1 MTVKRNNMKR
11 GCVVL
16 AICLSPLFVPQT
28 AFAEQCFADFI
39 SCVERTG
46 DELACAPDY
55 RSCKSDSLEKINP
68 TDISGLAPK
77 GDSENQ
83 PQGKFR
89 ALRQST
95 LSCADGRKITF
106 STQKMGQDIFRVVND
121 TNGSA
126 ITGRL
131 ADKPDRGLT
140 WAISALDTAEFLCGE
155 NLAEHSVLRE
165 FTGFLRESIQSKH
178 DERCEKN
185 ADADGFCTL
194 ERTGRGAI
202 GKRG

>member
-55 RSCKSDSLEKINP
+55 RSCKSDSLEKI
-68 TDISGLAPK
+68 
-77 GDSENQ
+77 
-83 PQGKFR
+83 
-89 ALRQST
+89 
-95 LSCADGRKITF
+95 F